1 MVGNGL
7 CLLSDGSKHDGSL
20 SKSVDDVHYDHQGDE
35 ERCDAGCDYDTI
47 CDENSM
53 DDSGV
58 KFATYALHNK
68 YINHI
73 IVVSFYSRHNYGLTT
88 FIPSKNYIALRM
100 NRPKFSS
107 SLIFRCMG
115 GSTSDG
121 SLRR

>member
-53 DDSGV
+53 DDFGV
-58 KFATYALHNK
+58 KFSTYVLHNK
-68 YINHI
+68 YINQI
-73 IVVSFYSRHNYGLTT
+73 IAGSSYSEHAVSQHS
-88 FIPSKNYIALRM
+88 FILR
-100 NRPKFSS
+100 
-107 SLIFRCMG
+107 II
-115 GSTSDG
+115 
-121 SLRR
+121 